1 MAQSIRNIIT
11 DLNAAL
17 LASFNNAVFYGVATT
32 VEREGISKPVVG
44 ERNVGFDDS
53 YGIIGYHKLS
63 EIAIKNT
70 PGFGRAEHTINA
82 FAVSLIGFNNERKT
96 ALKSDEIA
104 MIMQS
109 VLSLQN
115 ITDVRILPTR
125 VILNSAG
132 IWQTEYR
139 GTDYALPEY
148 ASLFQ
153 LNYTVEVTFK
163 SGCFDLCPEDF
174 SQCKN
179 I

>member
-1 MAQSIRNIIT
+1 MAQSIRNTISSI
-11 DLNAAL
+11 NASL
-17 LASFNNAVFYGVATT
+17 DTVFNNAVFYGVAQTIET
-32 VEREGISKPVVG
+32 QTGSKPVVS
-44 ERNVGFDDS
+44 EKNVGFDDS
-53 YGIIGYHKLS
+53 YGMIAYHKLGN
-63 EIAIKNT
+63 IGIKNT
-70 PGFGRAEHTINA
+70 PGFGRSQHTINN
-82 FAVSLIGFNNERKT
+82 FSVSLVVFNNEKKT
-96 ALKSDEIA
+96 ARKPDEIA

-115 ITDVRILPTR
+115 ITDVRVLPVS
-125 VILNSAG
+125 VILNTQA

-139 GTDYALPEY
+139 GQPYKLPEY

-179 I
+179 T